1 MPHQSL
7 TRQNRIKELH
17 NDLEIGRTS
26 CSRFWANQL
35 RVFLTAAAYVVMQ
48 EVRLR
53 AARTAW
59 ARAQVATLRLRLLK
73 LGVRVVVSMRR
84 IVLHLPLSVDF
95 SSWQRVAVS
104 LGARPG

>member
-1 MPHQSL
+1 M
-7 TRQNRIKELH
+7 
-17 NDLEIGRTS
+17 
-26 CSRFWANQL
+26 